1 MKEKS
6 IFSQIIDREIPEDIT
21 NITMSY
27 TFFELLSNNHYYE
40 HIQRVSN
47 KALVLDRGDLRVR
60 VQEADHIL
68 NAS

>member
-1 MKEKS
+1 
-6 IFSQIIDREIPEDIT
+6 
-21 NITMSY
+21 MSY
-27 TFFELLSNNHYYE
+27 TFFELLSNNHYDE
-40 HIQRVSN
+40 HIKRVSN

>member
-1 MKEKS
+1 
-6 IFSQIIDREIPEDIT
+6 
-21 NITMSY
+21 MSY